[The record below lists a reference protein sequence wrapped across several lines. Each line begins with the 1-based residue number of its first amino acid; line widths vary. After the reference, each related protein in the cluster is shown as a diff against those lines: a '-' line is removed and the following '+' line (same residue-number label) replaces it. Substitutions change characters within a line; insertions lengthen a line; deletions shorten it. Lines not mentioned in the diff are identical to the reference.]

1 MEKKKFSKANLLYV
15 FSMLLGLT
23 ILIVGFSVANG
34 AKRGLENQKEAQQEL
49 ADQIQTETVL
59 KPTEKVVKEDVV
71 EEVVITT
78 AEETPKEDEFAPK
91 LENYV
96 ITPPTV
102 GEISVPYTGKSL
114 LYSEYFDDWRIK
126 KGIEISA
133 AELSQ
138 VKAAANGKVKEIYNN
153 NELGLVIVLQ
163 HGDFKTVYGNLS
175 TDKLVSVGDEVYAGD
190 IISGVGKSKGGK
202 TFLHFEME
210 YKGVAIDPEPLI
222 KR

>member
-34 AKRGLENQKEAQQEL
+34 AKKGLENQKQEQQKVAEQAQ
-49 ADQIQTETVL
+49 AETVS
-59 KPTEKVVKEDVV
+59 KPTEKVVKEEAV

-78 AEETPKEDEFAPK
+78 AEETPKEDEFVPK

-96 ITPPTV
+96 ITPPTE
-102 GEISVPYTGKSL
+102 GEVSVPYTGKSL
-114 LYSEYFDDWRIK
+114 IYSEYFDDWRIK
-126 KGIEISA
+126 KGIDISA

-138 VKAAANGKVKEIYNN
+138 VKAAANGKVKEIYKD

-163 HGDFKTVYGNLS
+163 HGDFITLYGNLS
-175 TDKLVSVGDEVYAGD
+175 TDKLVSVGDQVYAGD
-190 IISGVGKSKGGK
+190 IISGVGKSAGGK
-202 TFLHFEME
+202 TFLHFEIE
-210 YKGVAIDPEPLI
+210 YKGEDIDPEPLI